1 MVEDTLVKHANF
13 ALPSR
18 KALMKSDMNYEV
30 VLIDATESPIEIPK
44 KKTKILLFRKEEKAY
59 TKNSNSGRQENP
71 PSNMY
76 RFF

>member
-1 MVEDTLVKHANF
+1 
-13 ALPSR
+13 
-18 KALMKSDMNYEV
+18 MKSDMNYEV
-30 VLIDATESPIEIPK
+30 VLVDATESPIESL
-44 KKTKILLFRKEEKAY
+44 KKTKILLFMKEEKAY

>member
-1 MVEDTLVKHANF
+1 MT
-13 ALPSR
+13 
-18 KALMKSDMNYEV
+18 SDMNYEV
-30 VLIDATESPIEIPK
+30 VLIDATESPIERPQ